1 MKNTYNLNG
10 RNLTG
15 ILFTSY
21 DTHRSSLFYHKLL
34 FNSTSSYWHC
44 CCGSSSIFTLF
55 LSHAAAMFFHILY
68 ICVLE
73 SFPRFSPF
81 FSFSS
86 FLFLSLSLSLPL
98 SLSPV
103 IHCDFARPRKI
114 CCLLFKGEQNDRNG
128 NCFVSYSVPDIKTYC
143 PICVL
148 SIRIYYI

>member
-1 MKNTYNLNG
+1 MTPTDPVYSITSCYSTALHSIDTVVAVLPVS
-10 RNLTG
+10 R
-15 ILFTSY
+15 LFFF
-21 DTHRSSLFYHKLL
+21 SSH
-34 FNSTSSYWHC
+34 
-44 CCGSSSIFTLF
+44 SIFTLF

-86 FLFLSLSLSLPL
+86 FLFLSLSLSL
-98 SLSPV
+98 SPV
-103 IHCDFARPRKI
+103 IHCDFARPRKS